1 MFALSSFLEEL
12 SLLAPLACI
21 FLFLS
26 NRRMR
31 ARLDRIEERLSGPV
45 SPEKMESAAEETT
58 PSTKDRQTESR
69 EMPARRRD
77 PARDKRHSRP
87 WSRRKNG
94 EKDPEDGVAPRRAS
108 AGSDIADVVIAWTR
122 QNWILA
128 VSALC
133 LALAGIYAAQYAAD
147 HGMVSPRM
155 RIAMAALLGAAFI
168 AAGEVIRRRTGDEGD
183 VSTAYLP
190 SVFSGAGIVT
200 LFGAVLTARYLYG
213 MIEAPVAFGLL
224 AGVASLSVVLGWFYG
239 PVLAAVGLLGATVA
253 PFLVGGET
261 NTPGLLNG
269 YFGVVALAGLSINA
283 LRKWPWIDALA
294 LILPYGAVVIVLLG
308 HPGGTFAFIEHSAL
322 LALVAGAFMGHSLS
336 PRLEGPSLL
345 VALVQ
350 RGYRGVPR
358 RQKVLV
364 AAWTLAVMGL
374 VLAGDTGRFEM
385 IVATGCLSV
394 LFVAGARWSRAG
406 SGAIDLVALSGA
418 GLFLLSLLRNGT
430 RSAIPRGGAAN
441 AEIHASYSW
450 SGPFDIFSGGL
461 LGMAPIYAL
470 ILAGLIAS
478 AVAIWR
484 SFDERGATARAWSC
498 AAAVAGPGLMVAQEV
513 AWAPAAAIGPMVW
526 ASVAML
532 FAAGAT
538 FVAERS
544 ARVDPEDHLR
554 VALAAVTA
562 LSMVTLALF
571 VLLTQAALTVALAV
585 LVLGCVVFDDRFK
598 IPGLGWFAQAGTLVL
613 AYRAVVDPGL
623 EWGMDASYGG
633 LVLAYALPAIMLG
646 ASRVIARRED
656 QDLLRAALE
665 GSFLVLSG
673 TGVSV
678 LILRLGASLGENASE
693 LNHWT
698 IGLMSCVWLIAS
710 SASLWG
716 ALAGG
721 KDGGRAQRAAR
732 ALRLVVAAAYGLLAS
747 TGLAAGVIAM
757 NPGFSRSE
765 SIWGV
770 VGLSS
775 LLPAYLLPGVLL
787 LAIAGMFRQLK
798 AGERS
803 ALAGAGGF
811 LAFLYVC
818 LSVMQF
824 WRGNTP
830 AGIPMPDGEIWSYTA
845 LLVVCGVGLML
856 LALRKSSRQLRH
868 VANGFLLLAIGKV
881 FLVDAPDLDGLL
893 RAASFLVLGLS
904 LAGLAWANRWVR
916 GRDRD
921 DNCS

>member
-1 MFALSSFLEEL
+1 MFALSSFLEGL
-12 SLLAPLACI
+12 SLLTPFACVS
-21 FLFLS
+21 LFLS

-31 ARLDRIEERLSGPV
+31 ARLDRIEENLSGPV
-45 SPEKMESAAEETT
+45 SPEEMESAAEETK
-58 PSTKDRQTESR
+58 PSTKDRQTEFG

-77 PARDKRHSRP
+77 PARDKSRSRP
-87 WSRRKNG
+87 CSRRQNG
-94 EKDPEDGVAPRRAS
+94 EKDPDQGAEAGRAGAS
-108 AGSDIADVVIAWTR
+108 PALGAVIAWTR

-147 HGMVSPRM
+147 HGMVSPGM

-168 AAGEVIRRRTGDEGD
+168 GAGEVIRRRTGDEGD

-224 AGVASLSVVLGWFYG
+224 AGVASLSVALGWFYG

-261 NTPGLLNG
+261 DTPGLLNG

-294 LILPYGAVVIVLLG
+294 LVLPYGAAVIVLLG

-322 LALVAGAFMGHSLS
+322 LALVAGAFMGRSLS
-336 PRLEGPSLL
+336 PRLEGPSLF
-345 VALVQ
+345 VALA
-350 RGYRGVPR
+350 RGGYRGVPR

-364 AAWTLAVMGL
+364 AAWVLTVLGL
-374 VLAGDTGRFEM
+374 VLVGDVGRLEM
-385 IVATGCLSV
+385 IVATGCFTV
-394 LFVAGARWSRAG
+394 LFVAGVRWSRAG
-406 SGAIDLVALSGA
+406 SGAVDLVALSGA
-418 GLFLLSLLRNGT
+418 GLVLLSLLRNGAHG
-430 RSAIPRGGAAN
+430 RFSEGGAAGGGFHP
-441 AEIHASYSW
+441 EHSW

-461 LGMAPIYAL
+461 LGMAPIHGL
-470 ILAGLIAS
+470 ILAGFIAS
-478 AVAIWR
+478 AVAVWR
-484 SFDERGATARAWSC
+484 SFEVGGAAARAWAGV
-498 AAAVAGPGLMVAQEV
+498 AAAIGPGLMIGQELI
-513 AWAPAAAIGPMVW
+513 WAPAAAIGPMVW
-526 ASVAML
+526 ASVAMV

-554 VALAAVTA
+554 VALAAVAA
-562 LSMVTLALF
+562 LSMATLALF
-571 VLLTQAALTVALAV
+571 ILLTQAALTVALAV

-598 IPGLGWFAQAGTLVL
+598 VPGLGWFAQAGTLML
-613 AYRAVVDPGL
+613 AYRPVVDPGL

-633 LVLAYALPAIMLG
+633 LVLAYALPALMLG

-678 LILRLGASLGENASE
+678 LILRSGASLGENASE

-698 IGLMSCVWLIAS
+698 IGLMSCVWLVAS
-710 SASLWG
+710 GASLWG

-732 ALRLVVAAAYGLLAS
+732 ALRLVVAAAYGPPAGI
-747 TGLAAGVIAM
+747 GLAAGVIAM
-757 NPGFSRSE
+757 NPGFNRSE

-775 LLPAYLLPGVLL
+775 LIPAYLLPGVLL

-824 WRGNTP
+824 WRGNAP
-830 AGIPMPDGEIWSYTA
+830 AGMPMPDGEIWSYTA

-921 DNCS
+921 E